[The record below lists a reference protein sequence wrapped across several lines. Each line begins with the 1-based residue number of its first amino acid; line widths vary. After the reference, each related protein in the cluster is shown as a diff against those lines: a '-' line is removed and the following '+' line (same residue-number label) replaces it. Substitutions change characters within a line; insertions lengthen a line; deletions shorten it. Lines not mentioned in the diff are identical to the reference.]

1 MDHINFRVATLDD
14 AAEIANVHI
23 NSWREAYVG
32 LMPQAFLDDRPL
44 FFRNRYRLWKKVTT
58 DPIHRTFVAECPHNG
73 VIGFVNGSAARDKAL
88 AEYAEV
94 YCLYLL
100 KKYHS
105 KRIGRELLRMYF
117 EEMKKK
123 GFKKAY
129 LWVLK
134 DNPTVKFYEK
144 MGGVHNGHT
153 KEAEIA
159 GNKMT
164 ELCFVWE
171 DLDLEIK

>member
-1 MDHINFRVATLDD
+1 MAHINFRIATQEDS
-14 AAEIANVHI
+14 AEIANVHI
-23 NSWREAYVG
+23 NSWRESYVG
-32 LMPQAFLDDRPL
+32 LMPQEFLDDRPL
-44 FFRNRYRLWKKVTT
+44 YFRNRYRLWKRVTT
-58 DPIHRTFVAECPHNG
+58 DPMQRTYVAECPQNG
-73 VIGFVNGSAARDKAL
+73 VIGFVNGSAARDKEY

-100 KKYHS
+100 KKYQG
-105 KRIGRELLRMYF
+105 KKLGRELLRMYF

-134 DNPTVKFYEK
+134 DNPTIKFYEK
-144 MGGVHNGHT
+144 MGGKHNGHT

-159 GNKMT
+159 GIMMK
-164 ELCFVWE
+164 ELCFAWE
-171 DLDLEIK
+171 NLDMEIR